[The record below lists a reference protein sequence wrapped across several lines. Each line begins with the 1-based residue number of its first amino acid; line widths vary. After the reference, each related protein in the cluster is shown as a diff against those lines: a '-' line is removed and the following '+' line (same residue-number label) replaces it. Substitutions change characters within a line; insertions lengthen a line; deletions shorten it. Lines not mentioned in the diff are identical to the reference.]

1 MDIDRASLDQV
12 CLSDDPGKDA
22 MISRVGSRDGAHL
35 LDYAESLGLGS
46 QVYELI
52 PA

>member
-1 MDIDRASLDQV
+1 MIFDRASLDQV
-12 CLSDDPGKDA
+12 CLSNDPGKDA
-22 MISRVGSRDGAHL
+22 VISRVGSHDGAHL
-35 LDYAESLGLGS
+35 LEYAESPGLGS